1 MSFSEFTKQKVEKE
15 EKKTSHE
22 MTEEDV
28 KKRYEELRAMDN
40 SQLTATL
47 FEEVAK
53 QKREG
58 TFDYNS
64 LLASVEN
71 IRGLIP
77 QKTYNELKNLLENL
91 R

>member
-15 EKKTSHE
+15 ERITSKG
-22 MTEEDV
+22 MTEEEV
-28 KKRYEELRAMDN
+28 RKRYDELKSMDN
-40 SQLTATL
+40 GQLTATL

-64 LLASVEN
+64 LVQSVEN
-71 IRGLIP
+71 IKGFIP

>member
-15 EKKTSHE
+15 EKKTRHE

-77 QKTYNELKNLLENL
+77 QKTYNELKNLLESL

>member
-58 TFDYNS
+58 TFDYSS